1 MKKTI
6 TLLFIGLMVF
16 VFDTKLFNDTIF
28 NIYYRYINDENIKI
42 VSNENLLKENN
53 YHNNINSSYI
63 KETDDLLVHNNS
75 ELYNVYFTAIN
86 RGYDKLTFYCDKSYK
101 KCIDDINKLD
111 ESNTTFSYINQ
122 LVKVFNSYSTI
133 ESTYLNGR
141 VDIKINKKYSNN
153 DIKRIN
159 NEINR
164 IIEELHINDYED
176 VKDKIKIFH
185 DYIASTNTY
194 DNEKADNDDNTYHSD
209 TAIGTL
215 FEGKSICSGY
225 TDTMSIFL
233 DKLNIPNT
241 RVATKEHVWNA
252 LYYNNKWIHID
263 LTWDDPV
270 SSSDNVILYNYFMID
285 TNKLQEIDNEE
296 HNFNKTIY
304 DFIK

>member
-1 MKKTI
+1 M
-6 TLLFIGLMVF
+6 
-16 VFDTKLFNDTIF
+16 
-28 NIYYRYINDENIKI
+28 
-42 VSNENLLKENN
+42 
-53 YHNNINSSYI
+53 
-63 KETDDLLVHNNS
+63 HNNS

-111 ESNTTFSYINQ
+111 ESNTAFSFINQ

-194 DNEKADNDDNTYHSD
+194 DNEKADNNDNTYHSD